1 MVTATHL
8 RPSRQKCVVAR
19 ITGTLPVVV
28 IEVYVYEK
36 ILQAISDINSV
47 MFEKDFKVTFP
58 DCISL
63 KI

>member
-36 ILQAISDINSV
+36 ILQAISDISSV
-47 MFEKDFKVTFP
+47 MFERDF
-58 DCISL
+58 
-63 KI
+63 

>member
-8 RPSRQKCVVAR
+8 HPSRQKCVVAR

-47 MFEKDFKVTFP
+47 MFEKDF
-58 DCISL
+58 
-63 KI
+63 

>member
-1 MVTATHL
+1 M
-8 RPSRQKCVVAR
+8 VAR

-47 MFEKDFKVTFP
+47 MFEKDF
-58 DCISL
+58 
-63 KI
+63 

>member
-36 ILQAISDINSV
+36 ILQAISDISSV
-47 MFEKDFKVTFP
+47 MFEGDAANLL
-58 DCISL
+58 I
-63 KI
+63 